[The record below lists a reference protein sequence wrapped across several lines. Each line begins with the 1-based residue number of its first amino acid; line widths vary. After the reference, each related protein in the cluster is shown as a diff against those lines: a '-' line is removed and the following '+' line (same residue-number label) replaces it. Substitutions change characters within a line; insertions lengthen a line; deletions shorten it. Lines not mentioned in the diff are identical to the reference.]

1 MSWAKLL
8 EQWHVLPTSTPKLI
22 YIHIVYIVSYN
33 QLHVQVCYID
43 FISIYAHLFTMSHTH
58 FCNCYIPS
66 SRRHANYVHLQS
78 WNVLSHDVRLT
89 ISHQYLQSKK
99 ETHAN
104 DRFHFIWARANKKN
118 RSCKYQPTSSYSPN
132 LGTARKKNHNF
143 SGENVQVNLISK
155 QTSSASLSFLSQLT
169 VFVKSIGPNL
179 SSRWK
184 SPYFFW
190 WSYSFHQHII
200 HINPSLP
207 KKCGILGLRQHN
219 AKVVLSDRWHA
230 CRWMAESN
238 WDNDFQHVSKTHSL
252 DISWILFGQKACKS
266 SAFTSIRCFRLLF
279 VLIQV
284 WLESTQTA
292 SRICSALFRSKAP
305 WPWRAWSKC

>member
-1 MSWAKLL
+1 MLYWLHILSMHISSPCRIRTSAT
-8 EQWHVLPTSTPKLI
+8 VTFLPAVAMQTMYTCKAGTSCLMTFVSPSATST
-22 YIHIVYIVSYN
+22 SN
-33 QLHVQVCYID
+33 QKRKHMRTID
-43 FISIYAHLFTMSHTH
+43 FTSFGQEPTKKTALANTNLLHPTPQVLGQQEKRITIFLGKMSRSISS
-58 FCNCYIPS
+58 
-66 SRRHANYVHLQS
+66 Q
-78 WNVLSHDVRLT
+78 
-89 ISHQYLQSKK
+89 
-99 ETHAN
+99 
-104 DRFHFIWARANKKN
+104 
-118 RSCKYQPTSSYSPN
+118 
-132 LGTARKKNHNF
+132 
-143 SGENVQVNLISK
+143 K